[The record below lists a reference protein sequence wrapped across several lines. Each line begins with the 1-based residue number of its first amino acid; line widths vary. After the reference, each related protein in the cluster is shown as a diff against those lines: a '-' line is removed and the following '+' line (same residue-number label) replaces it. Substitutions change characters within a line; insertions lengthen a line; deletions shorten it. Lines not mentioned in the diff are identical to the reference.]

1 MLLGESRYLFGDNR
15 RSMKLLISYIIIIN
29 LMMILLYGIDK
40 YKAIHHHWR
49 VSEKI
54 LLIGALFGGSLGA
67 ILAMYGFNHK
77 TRKNIFKY
85 GIPLLLGLQIILIIK
100 ISIG

>member
-1 MLLGESRYLFGDNR
+1 MLLGESSYLFGDNR
-15 RSMKLLISYIIIIN
+15 RPMKLLISYIIIIN

-85 GIPLLLGLQIILIIK
+85 AIPLLLGLQIILIIK

>member
-1 MLLGESRYLFGDNR
+1 
-15 RSMKLLISYIIIIN
+15 
-29 LMMILLYGIDK
+29 MILLYGIDK

-85 GIPLLLGLQIILIIK
+85 GIPLLPRKEIVGVLRVTSRTSNHTDNKNKHRLIDACLIYCYFN
-100 ISIG
+100 INCNI

>member
-1 MLLGESRYLFGDNR
+1 
-15 RSMKLLISYIIIIN
+15 MKLLISYIIIIN

-100 ISIG
+100 TSIG

>member
-1 MLLGESRYLFGDNR
+1 
-15 RSMKLLISYIIIIN
+15 MKLLISYIIIIN

-40 YKAIHHHWR
+40 YKAIHHYWR

>member
-1 MLLGESRYLFGDNR
+1 
-15 RSMKLLISYIIIIN
+15 
-29 LMMILLYGIDK
+29 MILLYGIDK

-67 ILAMYGFNHK
+67 ILD
-77 TRKNIFKY
+77 
-85 GIPLLLGLQIILIIK
+85 LIIRLGK
-100 ISIG
+100 IFLSMEYLYF

>member
-1 MLLGESRYLFGDNR
+1 
-15 RSMKLLISYIIIIN
+15 
-29 LMMILLYGIDK
+29 MMILLYGIDK

-67 ILAMYGFNHK
+67 ILAMYGFNH
-77 TRKNIFKY
+77 NIV
-85 GIPLLLGLQIILIIK
+85 ILISIV
-100 ISIG
+100 ISNRSNSSRTPRRSFFIW

>member
-1 MLLGESRYLFGDNR
+1 
-15 RSMKLLISYIIIIN
+15 
-29 LMMILLYGIDK
+29 MMILLYGIDK

-67 ILAMYGFNHK
+67 ILAMYG
-77 TRKNIFKY
+77 
-85 GIPLLLGLQIILIIK
+85 LIIRLGK
-100 ISIG
+100 IFLSMEYLYF